1 MQDKSKLPVAVI
13 GAGPVGLSAAAHL
26 HKRGLPYVVFE
37 MGDQVGANMLKW
49 QHVQLFSPWRYVVD
63 EPARELLAQINWQA
77 PDDESFPNGGDV
89 VRSYLQPLAT
99 HAAIAPH
106 IQLGARVIHIAR
118 VGCDKQKSKGR
129 NDQPFVVRF
138 EQDGVEHEIVARAV
152 IDASGTF
159 NTPNPLGANGVP
171 AMGERVAASRIF
183 YGIPDV
189 LSEHRAR
196 YANKRVLVVGS
207 GHSAFNAL
215 LDLIALKS
223 DAPDTRITWAI
234 RSADFGNIFG
244 GGLGDQLSERGLL
257 GMRMKQAAERGDVE
271 IRHGVR
277 ITQLQFTSN
286 GVSVQS
292 DVGAVGVFDE
302 IICATGFRPDR
313 TLLGELRLEL
323 DEINEAPATLAPL
336 IDPNQHSCGSVPP
349 HGYEELKHPDK
360 DVYIVGMK
368 SYGRAPTFLMLTG
381 YEQVRSIVA
390 ALAGDMRAAR
400 EVRLVLPETGVCS
413 GALGSIGGC
422 CAVEPAK
429 GATAQQA
436 DGCCSTGCCAT
447 DKKVELIQVL

>member
-63 EPARELLAQINWQA
+63 EPARELLAHTNWQA

-118 VGCDKQKSKGR
+118 VGYDKQKSKGR

-138 EQDGVEHEIVARAV
+138 EQDGAEREIVARAV

-223 DAPDTRITWAI
+223 DAPDTRIT
-234 RSADFGNIFG
+234 
-244 GGLGDQLSERGLL
+244 
-257 GMRMKQAAERGDVE
+257 
-271 IRHGVR
+271 
-277 ITQLQFTSN
+277 
-286 GVSVQS
+286 
-292 DVGAVGVFDE
+292 
-302 IICATGFRPDR
+302 
-313 TLLGELRLEL
+313 
-323 DEINEAPATLAPL
+323 
-336 IDPNQHSCGSVPP
+336 
-349 HGYEELKHPDK
+349 
-360 DVYIVGMK
+360 
-368 SYGRAPTFLMLTG
+368 
-381 YEQVRSIVA
+381 
-390 ALAGDMRAAR
+390 
-400 EVRLVLPETGVCS
+400 
-413 GALGSIGGC
+413 
-422 CAVEPAK
+422 
-429 GATAQQA
+429 
-436 DGCCSTGCCAT
+436 
-447 DKKVELIQVL
+447 